1 MSVGYVMVKLL
12 LSESNFFF
20 LFGLVEDQNSLITEL
35 LLFVLEI
42 RRKLKLNMLKGMMIL
57 KKKKTWK
64 ILLVL
69 LLISP
74 T

>member
-20 LFGLVEDQNSLITEL
+20 GFVEDQNSLITEL

-42 RRKLKLNMLKGMMIL
+42 RRKLKSNLLKGMTIL
-57 KKKKTWK
+57 KKKKT
-64 ILLVL
+64 
-69 LLISP
+69 
-74 T
+74 